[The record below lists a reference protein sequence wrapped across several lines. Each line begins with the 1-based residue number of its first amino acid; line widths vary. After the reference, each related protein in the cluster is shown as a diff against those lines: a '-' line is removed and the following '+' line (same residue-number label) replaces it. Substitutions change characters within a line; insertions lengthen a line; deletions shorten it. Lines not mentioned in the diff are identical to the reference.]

1 MPDTPE
7 TPRDEIAYPEAYR
20 DLVVVSLALS
30 LAMLANTMLLLTVP
44 FMALELQ
51 VSPAMIGLIVAAP
64 YVLPL
69 VLAIPIGGF
78 VGRMGARNIILAG
91 ALGMSAGP
99 LCSLFFP
106 SLTGL
111 LANQVIAGMSNMVL
125 IIAAQSLVSGLGQGR
140 VLERCFGWYT
150 MCMSAGQLL
159 GPLLA
164 GYLIEHYSLHL
175 SFATIAFIP
184 LLSFVS
190 ALFFSSS
197 AGYGGKSQRGNA
209 SYVAQ
214 WRLLRTNH
222 GVQLAIIMSSV
233 SLFIMGAHAG
243 FMPIYLEGLAIS
255 ASLIGVLLSLRA
267 LTSILVR
274 LVMSRMIDW
283 LGGRTRS
290 IQIGVVVVTGALMLT
305 GMVGDQVVLL
315 ALLTI
320 AIGVAGGISQP
331 LSMVILS
338 ESVSREQRSPSLA
351 TRLMGNRLAQASA
364 PVMVGFLAELYGFPT
379 AFALSAGILLLLFLV
394 WSWRVGLG
402 HGFTVDRRDDLPPVQ

>member
-1 MPDTPE
+1 MSDRSTQPQD
-7 TPRDEIAYPEAYR
+7 RIAYPQAYR
-20 DLVVVSLALS
+20 DLIVVSLALS

-44 FMALELQ
+44 FKALELQ

-78 VGRMGARNIILAG
+78 VGRVGAKKIILAG
-91 ALGMSAGP
+91 ALGMAAGP
-99 LCSLFFP
+99 VCSLLSP
-106 SLTGL
+106 SLIGL
-111 LANQVIAGMSNMVL
+111 LANQIIAGMSNMVL

-150 MCMSAGQLL
+150 TCMSAGQLL

-164 GYLIEHYSLHL
+164 GYLIEHYSLRL
-175 SFATIAFIP
+175 SFVAIALIP
-184 LLSFVS
+184 LLSFIS
-190 ALFFSSS
+190 ALFFS
-197 AGYGGKSQRGNA
+197 AHANQGVASQRGHA
-209 SYVAQ
+209 GYAAQ
-214 WRLLRTNH
+214 WRLLRTNP

-233 SLFIMGAHAG
+233 SLFIMGVHAG

-255 ASLIGVLLSLRA
+255 ASVIGVLLSLRA
-267 LTSILVR
+267 LTSMLVR

-290 IQIGVVVVTGALMLT
+290 IRIGVVVVTGALMLT
-305 GMVGDQVVLL
+305 GLAGDQIALL

-351 TRLMGNRLAQASA
+351 SRLMGNRLAQAAA
-364 PVMVGFLAELYGFPT
+364 PVMVGFLAELYGFPV

-394 WSWRVGLG
+394 WSWRVRLG
-402 HGFTVDRRDDLPPVQ
+402 SGFRVDRGEEIPPVQ